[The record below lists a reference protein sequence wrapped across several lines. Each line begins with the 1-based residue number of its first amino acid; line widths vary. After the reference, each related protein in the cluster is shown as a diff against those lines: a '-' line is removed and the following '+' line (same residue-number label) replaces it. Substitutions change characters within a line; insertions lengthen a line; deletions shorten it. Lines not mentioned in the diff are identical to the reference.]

1 MRLKHISVL
10 LASLLVFTACSENHE
25 PMRGGEDGQQTY
37 SFTAVLDGPK
47 TRLGYQEDPDSHD
60 LKMVWDEGDVIRLYP
75 DPSMGDKTP
84 YYEFVANTGVG
95 TSHTVFVHQ
104 GYILNWEHWKGK
116 AIYVFPDGDN
126 VDVADDSEE
135 FLAKAYVQKANDNTE
150 HLKYGEFKPTAD
162 GKKSYVGYWA
172 AFLDDANLKM
182 DHQMTFEHRNTL
194 VYKIM
199 LRGFLFDIPG
209 GSQLQM
215 SGDAWPD
222 GEVTCLTLGDEN
234 DKEPF
239 LKVGQY
245 GKAGYEDKVLTAYII
260 RQTKSDI
267 DGKIEAGGKVKFEL
281 LCYDS
286 LDGKHMELAEEDND
300 EYRHKYQ
307 DKEGKPYFLNIPWGD
322 EYTWE
327 VEVTEDKVYRAGDY
341 VVADLTDTSKE
352 YSNPVT
358 VAIDLGL
365 PVKWAAFNLGAD
377 RPDQYGY
384 YYLWNNS
391 TYEHKNY
398 YIYVIKKLEDLLYD
412 TTWINGDPFYDA
424 AAKIWGGGWRMPEY
438 TEMRD
443 LIQYTDIAD
452 GKGNYATPADGL
464 WETTNYGD
472 ENFKHLTPEFIQ
484 KRIIDEQGN
493 HVTFLEISSKVN
505 DRYIYMPL
513 AGYVSLVNQKRID
526 EWGVY
531 LSSNKNERNR
541 VNTLSFMI
549 SEGLYMARGY
559 SHLFST
565 AKDFRVFSLRAV
577 KE

>member
-10 LASLLVFTACSENHE
+10 LTSLLVFAACSENHE

-47 TRLGYQEDPDSHD
+47 TRFGYQEDPDSHD

-75 DPSMGDKTP
+75 DPSMGDETP
-84 YYEFVANTGVG
+84 YYEFVANTGAG

-104 GYILNWEHWKGK
+104 GYILNWERWKGK
-116 AIYVFPDGDN
+116 AIYAFPEEDN
-126 VDVADDSEE
+126 VNVEDDSEE
-135 FLAKAYVQKANDNTE
+135 FLAKAYVQKSNDNTE

-182 DHQMTFEHRNTL
+182 DHQMTFEHKNTV

-222 GEVTCLTLGDEN
+222 GEVTCLTLGDKD

-260 RQTKSDI
+260 RQTKGDKDGDI
-267 DGKIEAGGKVKFEL
+267 KEGGKVKFRL
-281 LCYDS
+281 LCYDE
-286 LDGKHMELAEEDND
+286 LDGTTMKLAPEDGD
-300 EYRHKYQ
+300 EHRRTPQ
-307 DKEGKPYFLNIPWGD
+307 DPDGKTYFTNIPWGD

-327 VEVTEDKVYRAGDY
+327 VEVAGNKEYLAGDY
-341 VVADLTDTSKE
+341 VVADLTDTSEE

-377 RPDQYGY
+377 RPDQYGHY
-384 YYLWNNS
+384 FLWGNS
-391 TYEHKNY
+391 TYEHESYNYNVLASAEPAKN
-398 YIYVIKKLEDLLYD
+398 
-412 TTWINGDPFYDA
+412 TWDKGDPNYDA
-424 AAKIWGGGWRMPEY
+424 AARIWGGGWRMPEY

-443 LIQYTDIAD
+443 LIQYTEITD

-464 WETTNYGD
+464 WANPEDGNN
-472 ENFKHLTPEFIQ
+472 NFKPVPTEFIQ
-484 KRIIDEQGN
+484 KSTDEQGKQ
-493 HVTFLEISSKVN
+493 VTFLEILSKVN
-505 DRYIYMPL
+505 NRYIYMPL
-513 AGYVSLVNQKRID
+513 AGYVTKVSQRRRD
-526 EWGVY
+526 EWGAY
-531 LSSNKNERNR
+531 LSSTRNVDKR
-541 VNTLSFMI
+541 VYTLSFMMHKN
-549 SEGLYMARGY
+549 MARGY
-559 SHLFST
+559 SHAYGT
-565 AKDFRVFSLRAV
+565 GKDCRVFSLRAV

>member
-104 GYILNWEHWKGK
+104 GYILNWERWKGK
-116 AIYVFPDGDN
+116 AIYAFPEEDN
-126 VDVADDSEE
+126 VDVVDDSEE
-135 FLAKAYVQKANDNTE
+135 FLAKAYVQKSNDNTE

-182 DHQMTFEHRNTL
+182 DHKMTFEHKNTV

-222 GEVTCLTLGDEN
+222 GEVTCLTLGDKD

-260 RQTKSDI
+260 RQTKGDKDGDI
-267 DGKIEAGGKVKFEL
+267 KEGGKVKFRL
-281 LCYDS
+281 LCYDE
-286 LDGKHMELAEEDND
+286 LDGSVMKLDPDDEDEHRRTPQDLKGEE
-300 EYRHKYQ
+300 
-307 DKEGKPYFLNIPWGD
+307 YFTNIPWGD

-327 VEVTEDKVYRAGDY
+327 VEVAGDKEYLAGDY
-341 VVADLTDTSKE
+341 VVADLTDTSKK

-384 YYLWNNS
+384 YYVWGHS
-391 TYEHKNY
+391 TYEHKSY
-398 YIYVIKKLEDLLYD
+398 YVNVMQYLDFVNEIWDK
-412 TTWINGDPFYDA
+412 GDPNYDA
-424 AAKIWGGGWRMPEY
+424 AARMWGGGWRMPEY

-443 LIQYTDIAD
+443 LIQYTDITD

-464 WETTNYGD
+464 WITPYDGNES
-472 ENFKHLTPEFIQ
+472 FKHVTPEFIQ
-484 KRIIDEQGN
+484 ERIIDEQGN

-513 AGYVSLVNQKRID
+513 AGYVTKVNHGRID
-526 EWGVY
+526 EWGTY
-531 LSSNKNERNR
+531 LSSSRTPNRR
-541 VNTLSFMI
+541 VNTLSFMLNK
-549 SEGLYMARGY
+549 EQYMARGY
-559 SHLFST
+559 THLYT
-565 AKDFRVFSLRAV
+565 VGKDFRAMSLRAV

>member
-10 LASLLVFTACSENHE
+10 LTSLLVFAACSENHE

-47 TRLGYQEDPDSHD
+47 TRFGYQEDPDSHD

-75 DPSMGDKTP
+75 DPSMGDETP
-84 YYEFVANTGVG
+84 YYEFVANTGAG

-104 GYILNWEHWKGK
+104 GYILNWERWKGK
-116 AIYVFPDGDN
+116 AIYAFPEEDN
-126 VDVADDSEE
+126 VNVEDDSEE

-162 GKKSYVGYWA
+162 GKKSYTGYWSA
-172 AFLDDANLKM
+172 ILDDANLKM
-182 DHQMTFEHRNTL
+182 DHKLVFDHKNTL

-222 GEVTCLTLGDEN
+222 GEVTCLTLGDKD

-260 RQTKSDI
+260 RQTKGDKDGDI
-267 DGKIEAGGKVKFEL
+267 KEGGKVKFRL
-281 LCYDS
+281 LCYDE
-286 LDGKHMELAEEDND
+286 LDGTDMKLDPMDEDEHRHTPQYSNGV
-300 EYRHKYQ
+300 EY
-307 DKEGKPYFLNIPWGD
+307 FTNIPWGD

-327 VEVTEDKVYRAGDY
+327 VEVTGDKEYLAGDY
-341 VVADLTDTSKE
+341 VVADLTDTSEE
-352 YSNPVT
+352 YSKPVT

-377 RPDQYGY
+377 KPDQYGHY
-384 YYLWNNS
+384 FLWGNS
-391 TYEHKNY
+391 TYVHEDY
-398 YIYVIKKLEDLLYD
+398 YNHVSQNENPASD
-412 TTWINGDPFYDA
+412 TWDKGDPKYDA
-424 AAKIWGGGWRMPEY
+424 AARMWGGGWRMPEY

-443 LIQYTDIAD
+443 LIQYTEITD
-452 GKGNYATPADGL
+452 GKGNYATQDGGM
-464 WETTNYGD
+464 WTTPYDGN
-472 ENFKHLTPEFIQ
+472 EVFKHVPTAFIQ
-484 KRIIDEQGN
+484 KRIDEQGN
-493 HVTFLEISSKVN
+493 QVSFLEISSKVN

-513 AGYVSLVNQKRID
+513 AGYVTKLGQSRRD
-526 EWGVY
+526 EWGAY
-531 LSSNKNERNR
+531 LSSSKNDQR
-541 VNTLSFMI
+541 VHTLSFMMHI
-549 SEGLYMARGY
+549 NMARGY
-559 SHLFST
+559 AHT
-565 AKDFRVFSLRAV
+565 YGPMGNCRGFSLRAV